1 MPGVVVGAEEDFQR
15 ERTAQFSLER
25 HLGTSWKDEVGNKF
39 FPVRVVCTEAE
50 APEKVVL
57 RLVK

>member
-1 MPGVVVGAEEDFQR
+1 MGAEEGFQG
-15 ERTAQFSLER
+15 ERTAQFSHER
-25 HLGTSWKDEVGNKF
+25 QFGTSWKEEVGNKF

-50 APEKVVL
+50 TPEKVVL